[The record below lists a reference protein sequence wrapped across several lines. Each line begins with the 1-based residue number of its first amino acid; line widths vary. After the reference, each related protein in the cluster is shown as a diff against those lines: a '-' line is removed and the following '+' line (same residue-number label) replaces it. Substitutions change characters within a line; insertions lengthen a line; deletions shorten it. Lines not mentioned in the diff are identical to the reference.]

1 MNQEQ
6 VEESKSVVVENTV
19 KIMRQVHEDTMRILE
34 NLGAGCIFPRESE
47 ENKKGDILNQERVEK
62 SKSVLGEDTV
72 KMLLQVH
79 EDAIWILENLGVGCH
94 HPEILKTFQA
104 LEEDNLAIVY
114 ENRIYIMPDLAE
126 RCLKTVPGIADFFVP
141 RNSFFI
147 GGTAPHVYD
156 DAAEKGGLSPSLGH
170 VLRIAKT
177 AEKSKVIAGMGKGV
191 KLKNEI
197 LQMNIMAEYC
207 SKPLY
212 FNVNSEAAIENAKAV
227 YAKRKNIMMMFNLTR
242 SPLEVNENVSEYF
255 VKTVKAGL
263 PVLISA
269 MPLAGVSAPY
279 CYNGVLAM
287 THAEVLFGICAAQLL
302 QPGITCIHAG
312 CPTIADPRL
321 DYNPNFGLISHNVVN
336 ILMTHLN
343 LMLDIPTCQSAG
355 TTHEAKLTERAIADT
370 RMGQALCLK
379 YGFHIMR
386 HSFGFLRYLTD
397 FSFAKLDAA
406 IQIAETVTPAD
417 APDVEMPVYDER
429 GMGSIKQTGLNM
441 YKEDSLTTVNLG
453 KIFVN

>member
-1 MNQEQ
+1 
-6 VEESKSVVVENTV
+6 
-19 KIMRQVHEDTMRILE
+19 MRQVHEDTIRILE
-34 NLGAGCIFPRESE
+34 NLGAGFIFPRESE
-47 ENKKGDILNQERVEK
+47 ERKKGDILNQEQVEK
-62 SKSVLGEDTV
+62 SKSVLGENTV
-72 KMLLQVH
+72 KMLRQVH
-79 EDAIWILENLGVGCH
+79 EDAIWILGNLGIGCNNL
-94 HPEILKTFQA
+94 EILKQFQI
-104 LEEDNLAIVY
+104 LEEDNQAIVY

-126 RCLKTVPGIADFFVP
+126 RCLKTVPGIAEFFVP

-147 GGTAPHVYD
+147 GGTAPYIYD
-156 DAAEKGGLSPSLGH
+156 DAAGKGGLSPSLGH
-170 VLRIAKT
+170 MIRIAKT

-212 FNVNSEAAIENAKAV
+212 FNVNSDAAIENAKAI
-227 YAKRKNIMMMFNLTR
+227 YAKRKNIMAMFNLTR
-242 SPLEVNENVSEYF
+242 SPLQVNENVSDSF

-263 PVLISA
+263 PVFISA

-287 THAEVLFGICAAQLL
+287 THAEVLFGICTAQLL
-302 QPGITCIHAG
+302 HPGITCIHAG
-312 CPTIADPRL
+312 YPTIADPSL
-321 DYNPNFGLISHNVVN
+321 DYHPNFGLISHNLAN
-336 ILMTHLN
+336 ILMAHLN

-355 TTHEAKLTERAIADT
+355 MTHEAKLTERSMADT
-370 RMGQALCLK
+370 RMGHALCLK

-397 FSFAKLDAA
+397 FSFAKLDTD
-406 IQIAETVTPAD
+406 ISIAQTVTPAD
-417 APDVEMPVYDER
+417 APEIEMPVYDER
-429 GMGSIKQTGLNM
+429 GMASVRQTGANM

-453 KIFVN
+453 KIFVS

>member
-6 VEESKSVVVENTV
+6 AEKSKSVVVENTV
-19 KIMRQVHEDTMRILE
+19 KILRQVHEDTIQILE
-34 NLGAGCIFPRESE
+34 NLCAGYVFPGESE
-47 ENKKGDILNQERVEK
+47 KSGKGDAVNQEQAEK

-79 EDAIWILENLGVGCH
+79 KDAIWILENLGVGCNNL
-94 HPEILKTFQA
+94 EILKVFQEM
-104 LEEDNLAIVY
+104 EEADEAIVY

-147 GGTAPHVYD
+147 GGAAPYVYD
-156 DAAEKGGLSPSLGH
+156 DAAGKGGLSPCVGD
-170 VLRIAKT
+170 VIRIAKT
-177 AEKSKVIAGMGKGV
+177 AEKSNIIAGMGEGV

-197 LQMNIMAEYC
+197 FQMNVTAEYC

-212 FNVNSEAAIENAKAV
+212 FNVNSDAAIENARAICE
-227 YAKRKNIMMMFNLTR
+227 KRKNIMVMFNLTR
-242 SPLEVNENVSEYF
+242 SPLQVNENVSEYF

-279 CYNGVLAM
+279 CYNGLLAM

-302 QPGITCIHAG
+302 HPGITCIHAG

-321 DYNPNFGLISHNVVN
+321 DYHPNFGLISHNVAN
-336 ILMTHLN
+336 ILMAHLN

-355 TTHEAKLTERAIADT
+355 MTHEAKLTERAMADT
-370 RMGQALCLK
+370 RTGQALCAK

-386 HSFGFLRYLTD
+386 HGFGFLRYLTD
-397 FSFAKLDAA
+397 FSFAKSDADL
-406 IQIAETVTPAD
+406 QTAETVTPAD

-429 GMGSIKQTGLNM
+429 GMASVRQTGANI
-441 YKEDSLTTVNLG
+441 YKEDSLTTLNLG
-453 KIFVN
+453 KIFVS